1 MAPRELKEWRERN
14 GLSQAKLAK
23 ALGVDVMTVSRW
35 ERGVR
40 EVPSFLHLALLGL
53 EITAKKGGEM
63 GRQGVK
69 SKKGGKPNEP

>member
-1 MAPRELKEWRERN
+1 MTPRELKEWREQN

-35 ERGVR
+35 ERGAR
-40 EVPSFLHLALLGL
+40 EIPSFLHLALLGH
-53 EITAKKGGEM
+53 ETIAKRGGEM

-69 SKKGGKPNEP
+69 SKKGGKA

>member
-1 MAPRELKEWRERN
+1 MTSRKLKEWREQN
-14 GLSQAKLAK
+14 GFSQANLAK

-53 EITAKKGGEM
+53 ETITKRGGEL

-69 SKKGGKPNEP
+69 SKKGGKP